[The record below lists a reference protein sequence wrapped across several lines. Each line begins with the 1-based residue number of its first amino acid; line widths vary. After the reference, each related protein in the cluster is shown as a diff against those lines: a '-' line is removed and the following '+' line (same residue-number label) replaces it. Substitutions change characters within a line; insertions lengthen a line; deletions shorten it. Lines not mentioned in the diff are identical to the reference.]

1 MLDKRFNFSEIE
13 ANCLDHWSENQIF
26 SFNNEENKKPF
37 CIMMPP
43 PNVTGSLHMGHALTF
58 TLQDILI
65 RFHKK
70 LNRNVL
76 WQPGTDHAGIATEIV
91 VEKMLQKK
99 NKLSKAKLGRTKFIE
114 KIWDWKEESG
124 NKITNQMKRLG
135 TSVDWN
141 VSRFT
146 MDEGLSDSV
155 KEVFINLY
163 SRGLIYKDKR
173 LVNWDPKLETAL
185 SDLEVNQIEKVGK
198 MWFIKYQL
206 ENSKENIVIGTTRP
220 ETMFGDA
227 GIAIHPKNKKLNH
240 LIGKK
245 ALIPILNKSIPIFG
259 DEYADPEK
267 GSGAVKIT
275 PAHDFNDFQI
285 GKKHDLE
292 FVNILDKK
300 ANLNKNTPNE
310 YQGLNRFVARKKLIG
325 ELVKDNKILKVVD
338 NKMIFPVGDR
348 SDEIIEPMLTFQ
360 WFLDTKKISIK
371 VKKAIKEKKI
381 VFHPSSW
388 MNTFKYW
395 IENIEPWCISRQ
407 IWWGHRIPIWY
418 SNNGLKI
425 AAKSEAEAIN
435 ILKKKDES
443 DKILYQDEDVLD
455 TWFSSALWP
464 FSTLGWPEKSKLLE
478 NFYPSNVLVTGF
490 DIIFFWVARMIMM
503 GLEFMNEVP
512 FKNIY
517 IHPLVK
523 DEKGQK
529 MSKSKGNV
537 IDPIDLIEKYGS
549 DALRFTLTNLSTQG
563 RDIKLSNKLVE
574 NSRNFITKIWNVARF
589 SQFNNFKYD
598 KDFDPQFCEL
608 SVNNWILSRFFET
621 QNKVIQN
628 LENFK
633 FNLMI
638 SELYQFIW
646 SDFCDFYIELSKNYL
661 KEDKNKKEIANVF
674 NFVFSRS
681 LNLINPVIP
690 FITEKLGKEL
700 GFIEDSFY
708 KAKLNIDLNFKF
720 NSEEIDN
727 FKKLIELIKKIR
739 FEIGNNKSNFSLF
752 ILSEYKINWIDENIF
767 LLTSIFKFESI
778 EYKKEIIN
786 ENENHKILV
795 IFGLKLIIVPS
806 GNFNF
811 SDQKSLRKKIL
822 FYENEINFFKKKLN
836 NKEFVRKAPSKIIN
850 QHKIKLEEAIRNLKL
865 LTQK

>member
-1 MLDKRFNFSEIE
+1 MLDKRFNFSEVE
-13 ANCLDHWSENQIF
+13 AKCLNHWSENKIF
-26 SFNNEENKKPF
+26 SFNNDESKKPF

-70 LNRNVL
+70 LNKNVL

-91 VEKMLQKK
+91 VEKMIQKESE
-99 NKLSKAKLGRTKFIE
+99 LSKVELGRSKFIE
-114 KIWDWKEESG
+114 KIWNWKEESG
-124 NKITNQMKRLG
+124 DKIINQMKRLG

-155 KEVFINLY
+155 KEVFIDLY
-163 SRGLIYKDKR
+163 NRGLIYKDKR
-173 LVNWDPKLETAL
+173 LVNWDPKLGTAL

-220 ETMFGDA
+220 ETIFGDS

-245 ALIPILNKSIPIFG
+245 ALIPILNKSIPIFA

-275 PAHDFNDFQI
+275 PAHDFNDFEI

-292 FVNILDKK
+292 FVNILDKT
-300 ANLNKNTPNE
+300 ANLNKNTPKE
-310 YQGLNRFVARKKLIG
+310 YQGLNRFVARKKLIS
-325 ELVKDNKILKVVD
+325 ELKKQNKILKIVN
-338 NKMIFPVGDR
+338 NKMFLPMGDR
-348 SDEIIEPMLTFQ
+348 SDEVIEPLLTFQ

-381 VFHPSSW
+381 VFHPNSW
-388 MNTFKYW
+388 INTFKYW

-418 SNNGLKI
+418 SNKGLKV
-425 AAKSEAEAIN
+425 AAKSKEEAVD
-435 ILKKKDES
+435 ILKLKDET
-443 DKILYQDEDVLD
+443 DKILHQDEDVLD

-464 FSTLGWPEKSKLLE
+464 FSTLGWPENNKLLKT
-478 NFYPSNVLVTGF
+478 FYPSNVLVTGF
-490 DIIFFWVARMIMM
+490 DIIFFWVARMVMM

-523 DEKGQK
+523 DENGQK

-537 IDPIDLIEKYGS
+537 IDPLDLIEKYGS

-563 RDIKLSNKLVE
+563 RDIKLSDKLVE

-589 SQFNNFKYD
+589 SQFNNFKYE
-598 KDFDPQFCEL
+598 KEFYPQYCAL
-608 SVNNWILSRFFET
+608 PVNNWILSRFFET
-621 QNKVIQN
+621 QNKVIRN

-661 KEDKNKKEIANVF
+661 KEDKNKKEISNVF

-700 GFIEDSFY
+700 GFIQDSFFET
-708 KAKLNIDLNFKF
+708 KLHVDLKFKF
-720 NSEEIDN
+720 KSKEIDD
-727 FKKLIELIKKIR
+727 FKKFIELIKKIR
-739 FEIGNNKSNFSLF
+739 FEIGNNKSRFSLY
-752 ILSEYKINWIDENIF
+752 ILSEEKVMWIDKNIF
-767 LLTSIFKFESI
+767 LLTSIFKFESV
-778 EYKKEIIN
+778 EYEKKIIN
-786 ENENHKILV
+786 KTKHSKILV
-795 IFGLKLIIVPS
+795 IFGLKFIIVPS
-806 GNFNF
+806 GDSKFK
-811 SDQKSLRKKIL
+811 DQKSLSKKIL
-822 FYENEINFFKKKLN
+822 FYENEINFFNEKLKN
-836 NKEFVRKAPSKIIN
+836 SEFLNKAPSKIID
-850 QHKIKLEEAIRNLKL
+850 QHKFKLEEAKRNLKL

>member
-1 MLDKRFNFSEIE
+1 MLEKRFNFSETE
-13 ANCLDHWSENQIF
+13 AKCLDYWSENQIF
-26 SFNNEENKKPF
+26 SFNNDENKKPF

-58 TLQDILI
+58 TLQDILV
-65 RFHKK
+65 RFQKK
-70 LNRNVL
+70 LNKNVL

-91 VEKMLQKK
+91 VEKMIQKES
-99 NKLSKAKLGRTKFIE
+99 KLSKAELGRSKFIE
-114 KIWDWKEESG
+114 KIWNWKEESG
-124 NKITNQMKRLG
+124 DKIINQMKRLG

-146 MDEGLSDSV
+146 MDKGLSDSV
-155 KEVFINLY
+155 KEVFIDLY
-163 SRGLIYKDKR
+163 NRGLIYKDKR
-173 LVNWDPKLETAL
+173 LVNWDPKLGTAL

-206 ENSKENIVIGTTRP
+206 EKSKENIVIGTTRP
-220 ETMFGDA
+220 ETIFGDS

-245 ALIPILNKSIPIFG
+245 ALIPILNKSIPIFA

-275 PAHDFNDFQI
+275 PAHDFNDFEI

-292 FVNILDKK
+292 FVNILDKT
-300 ANLNKNTPNE
+300 ASLNKNTPKE
-310 YQGLNRFVARKKLIG
+310 YQGLNRFVARKKLIS
-325 ELVKDNKILKVVD
+325 ELKKNNKILKIVN
-338 NKMIFPVGDR
+338 NKMFLPVGDR
-348 SDEIIEPMLTFQ
+348 SDEIIEPLLTFQ
-360 WFLDTKKISIK
+360 WFLDTKKISVK

-381 VFHPSSW
+381 VFHPNSW
-388 MNTFKYW
+388 INTFKYW

-425 AAKSEAEAIN
+425 AAKSEAEAID
-435 ILKKKDES
+435 ILKLKDET

-464 FSTLGWPEKSKLLE
+464 FSTLGWPKNNKLLK

-490 DIIFFWVARMIMM
+490 DIIFFWVARMVMM

-537 IDPIDLIEKYGS
+537 IDPLDLIEKYGS

-563 RDIKLSNKLVE
+563 RDIKLSDKLVE

-589 SQFNNFKYD
+589 SQFNKFKYE
-598 KDFDPQFCEL
+598 KEFYPKKCEL
-608 SVNNWILSRFFET
+608 PVNNWILSRFFET
-621 QNKVIQN
+621 QNKVIKN

-661 KEDKNKKEIANVF
+661 KEDKNKKEISNVF

-708 KAKLNIDLNFKF
+708 KTNLHIDLKFKVK
-720 NSEEIDN
+720 SKEIGD

-739 FEIGNNKSNFSLF
+739 FEIGNNKSNFSLY
-752 ILSEYKINWIDENIF
+752 ILSEDRVMWIDENIF
-767 LLTSIFKFESI
+767 LLTSIFKFQSV
-778 EYKKEIIN
+778 EYKKKVIN
-786 ENENHKILV
+786 ETKNSKILV
-795 IFGLKLIIVPS
+795 IFGLKFIIVPS
-806 GNFNF
+806 GNSKFI
-811 SDQKSLRKKIL
+811 DQKSLSKKIL
-822 FYENEINFFKKKLN
+822 FYKNEINFFNKKLKN
-836 NKEFVRKAPSKIIN
+836 NEFLNKAPSKIIE
-850 QHKIKLEEAIRNLKL
+850 QHKFKLEEAKKNLKL

>member
-661 KEDKNKKEIANVF
+661 KEDKNKKEISNVF

-767 LLTSIFKFESI
+767 LLTSIFKFKSI
-778 EYKKEIIN
+778 EYKKKIIDEIK
-786 ENENHKILV
+786 NHKILV
-795 IFGLKLIIVPS
+795 IFGLKLIILPS
-806 GNFNF
+806 ENSNF